1 MAVRI
6 HDGRT
11 VRPPG
16 RAVGGG
22 AAGSRLAPAFQP
34 PDKDTPMPWLLL
46 LIAVAL
52 FLAALGA
59 SSMLLVVLCVIGSLG
74 LSIVAVMIL
83 LAQRVDNSSRS
94 EALLIDPQELRR
106 LREQAEARRAEAG
119 NPAPQVAANDTGVQP

>member
-1 MAVRI
+1 
-6 HDGRT
+6 
-11 VRPPG
+11 
-16 RAVGGG
+16 
-22 AAGSRLAPAFQP
+22 
-34 PDKDTPMPWLLL
+34 MPWLLL

-59 SSMLLVVLCVIGSLG
+59 SSMLLVVLCVLGSLG

-94 EALLIDPQELRR
+94 ETLLIDPQELRR

-119 NPAPQVAANDTGVQP
+119 NPAPQVAANDTGAQP